1 MMAGRI
7 PESFIDELMNR
18 VDVVEVIDARVPLKK
33 AGKEYKACCPFHGEK
48 TPSFTVSQSKQ
59 FYHCFGCGAHGTAVG
74 FLMEYEHMPFP
85 EAIEELARMVGMQV
99 PREAVSPEQVQRR
112 SENEGLYQ
120 ILEKSDQFF
129 QTQLRQHPQ
138 ANQAVSYLKGRGLSG
153 EIAKEFGIGF
163 APQGW
168 DNLLKQLGT
177 SDEAKQQLL
186 KTGMLIE
193 KDNGD
198 FYDRFRGRIMF
209 PIRDRRGRTIAFGGR
224 TISSD
229 DGAKYLN
236 SPETPLFHKGR
247 ELYGLYEARQALRD
261 ISRLMV
267 VEGYMDVVSLAQFDI
282 RYAVATLGTATTEEH
297 LTRLF
302 RITQEVVFC
311 FDGDRAGRDAAW
323 RALENALPVMR
334 EGRQIRFMF
343 LPDGEDPD
351 TMVRKQGKEG
361 FEQAMGQAQAFSD
374 FFFQNLQKDIELRT
388 PEGRAMLCKRVTPYL
403 SKLTPGIYRQMMIDQ
418 LAQISKMDKVTLE
431 ASLQA
436 ETRPE
441 PSSTKQADNIPTAAP
456 PPKRRKLA
464 TGKQPK
470 SLVRSALG
478 LLLRQPTLAQKAGDI
493 QRLKNVDKPGVS
505 LLVEILEILQD
516 NPQLNSAGLLL
527 RYQASEHEPHLQKL
541 MSQQILLEDD
551 QSMEPEFLSA
561 LDALE
566 SSQHADRVD
575 SLSIKGSPSLLSDEE
590 KAELRKLTT
599 RPADK

>member
-1 MMAGRI
+1 MAGRI

-18 VDVVEVIDARVPLKK
+18 VDVVDVIDARVPLKK

-85 EAIEELARMVGMQV
+85 EAVEELARMVGMEV
-99 PREAVSPEQVQRR
+99 PREAVSPQQAQRR

-120 ILEKSDQFF
+120 IMEKSDQFF
-129 QTQLRQHPQ
+129 QNQLRNHPQ
-138 ANQAVSYLKGRGLSG
+138 AKQAVNYLKGRGLSG

-168 DNLLKQLGT
+168 DNLIKTLGN
-177 SDEAKQQLL
+177 SDDAKQQLL

-198 FYDRFRGRIMF
+198 MYDRFRGRIMF

-261 ISRLMV
+261 IPRLMV
-267 VEGYMDVVSLAQFDI
+267 VEGYMDVVSLTQFDI
-282 RYAVATLGTATTEEH
+282 RYAVATLGTAPTEDH
-297 LTRLF
+297 LGRLF
-302 RITQEVVFC
+302 RFCSEVLFC

-323 RALENALPVMR
+323 RALENALPIMR

-351 TMVRKQGKEG
+351 TLVRKQGKEK
-361 FEQAMGQAQAFSD
+361 FEVLIGQAQAFSD
-374 FFFQNLQKDIELRT
+374 FFFNNLQKDLEMRT
-388 PEGRAMLCKRVTPYL
+388 VEARSMFCERAIPYL
-403 SKLTPGIYRQMMIDQ
+403 ARLPEGIYRNLMVKQ
-418 LAQISKMDKVTLE
+418 LAKLSQEDEQSIIDRVNNVEQKQIGRVT
-431 ASLQA
+431 A
-436 ETRPE
+436 E
-441 PSSTKQADNIPTAAP
+441 PSAQPTA
-456 PPKRRKLA
+456 RRPRIKPS
-464 TGKQPK
+464 GKQPK
-470 SLVRSALG
+470 SLVRTALG
-478 LLLRQPTLAQKAGDI
+478 LLLRQPSLAQQAGDPE
-493 QRLKNVDKPGVS
+493 RLKNVDKPGV
-505 LLVEILEILQD
+505 
-516 NPQLNSAGLLL
+516 
-527 RYQASEHEPHLQKL
+527 
-541 MSQQILLEDD
+541 
-551 QSMEPEFLSA
+551 A
-561 LDALE
+561 L
-566 SSQHADRVD
+566 
-575 SLSIKGSPSLLSDEE
+575 
-590 KAELRKLTT
+590 
-599 RPADK
+599 

>member
-1 MMAGRI
+1 MAGRI

-85 EAIEELARMVGMQV
+85 EAIEELARMVGMEV
-99 PREAVSPEQVQRR
+99 PREAVSPQQAQRR

-120 ILEKSDQFF
+120 VLEKSDQFF
-129 QTQLRQHPQ
+129 QAQLRQHPQ
-138 ANQAVSYLKGRGLSG
+138 AKQAVNYLKGRGLSG

-168 DNLLKQLGT
+168 DNLLKSLG
-177 SDEAKQQLL
+177 SNEQAKQQLL
-186 KTGMLIE
+186 KTGMLIQ

-198 FYDRFRGRIMF
+198 MYDRFRGRIMF

-261 ISRLMV
+261 IPRLLV

-282 RYAVATLGTATTEEH
+282 RYAVATLGTATTEDH
-297 LTRLF
+297 LGRLF
-302 RITQEVVFC
+302 RLCPEVVFC

-323 RALENALPVMR
+323 RALENALPIMR

-351 TMVRKQGKEG
+351 SLVRKQGKEK
-361 FEQAMGQAQAFSD
+361 FEALVGQAQAFSD
-374 FFFQNLQKDIELRT
+374 FFFNSLQKELELRT
-388 PEGRAMLCKRVTPYL
+388 PEGRGMLHQKALPYL
-403 SKLTPGIYRQMMIDQ
+403 AKLTPGIYRRLMIDQ
-418 LAQISKMDKVTLE
+418 LAKLTQYDAATIEQDIEKVEKKPSK
-431 ASLQA
+431 A
-436 ETRPE
+436 EP
-441 PSSTKQADNIPTAAP
+441 AAP
-456 PPKRRKLA
+456 VTPVRARVKPS
-464 TGKQPK
+464 GKQPK
-470 SLVRSALG
+470 SLVRTALG
-478 LLLRQPTLAQKAGDI
+478 LLLRQPSLAQKAGEPS
-493 QRLKNVDKPGVS
+493 RLKNVDKPGVP
-505 LLVEILEILQD
+505 LLLEVLEILQS

-527 RYQASEHEPHLQKL
+527 RYQASENEPHLQKL
-541 MSQQILLEDD
+541 MSQQILLDD
-551 QSMEPEFLSA
+551 DNSMEPEFLSA

-566 SSQHADRVD
+566 HSQHEDRLD
-575 SLSIKGSPSLLSDEE
+575 NLSLKGSPSQLSEEE
-590 KAELRKLTT
+590 KDELRKLTT
-599 RPADK
+599 RPAKK

>member
-1 MMAGRI
+1 MVGRI

-33 AGKEYKACCPFHGEK
+33 AGKEYKACCPFHNEK
-48 TPSFTVSQSKQ
+48 TPSFTVSQNKQ

-74 FLMEYEHMPFP
+74 FLMDYEHMSFP
-85 EAIEELARMVGMQV
+85 EAVEELARMVGMEV
-99 PREAVSPEQVQRR
+99 PREAVSPQQAQRR

-129 QTQLRQHPQ
+129 QNQLRQHPQ
-138 ANQAVSYLKGRGLSG
+138 TKQAVNYLKGRGLSG

-168 DNLLKQLGT
+168 DNLLKNLGT
-177 SDEAKQQLL
+177 TDETKQQLL

-198 FYDRFRGRIMF
+198 MYDRFRGRIMF

-224 TISSD
+224 IIGSED
-229 DGAKYLN
+229 GGAKYLN

-247 ELYGLYEARQALRD
+247 ELYGLYEARQALRE
-261 ISRLMV
+261 IPRLMV

-282 RYAVATLGTATTEEH
+282 RYAVATLGTATTEDH
-297 LTRLF
+297 LNRLF
-302 RITQEVVFC
+302 RICPEVVFC

-323 RALENALPVMR
+323 RALDNALPVMR

-343 LPDGEDPD
+343 LPEGEDPD
-351 TMVRKQGKEG
+351 SMVRKQGKEK
-361 FEQAMGQAQAFSD
+361 FEAAIAESLAFSD
-374 FFFQNLQKDIELRT
+374 FFFQNLQKDLELRT
-388 PEGRAMLCKRVTPYL
+388 MEGQGMLYDRARPYMAKL
-403 SKLTPGIYRQMMIDQ
+403 SPGVYRQLMVNQ
-418 LAQISKMDKVTLE
+418 LARLTKMDADTIEQGIDKVE
-431 ASLQA
+431 KKSPPM
-436 ETRPE
+436 EE
-441 PSSTKQADNIPTAAP
+441 NIPSRP
-456 PPKRRKLA
+456 VRPKRLA
-464 TGKQPK
+464 LGRQPK
-470 SLVRSALG
+470 SLVRTALG
-478 LLLRQPTLAQKAGDI
+478 LLLRQPALAQKAGNPG
-493 QRLKNVDKPGVS
+493 RLKNVDKPGVP
-505 LLVEILEILQD
+505 LLMEILEILQA

-527 RYQASEHEPHLQKL
+527 RYQATEHEPHLQKL
-541 MSQQILLEDD
+541 MSQQLLLENDH
-551 QSMEPEFLSA
+551 SLEPEFISA

-566 SSQHADRVD
+566 SSQHADRVG
-575 SLSIKGSPSLLSDEE
+575 SLSIKGGPSQLTEEE